1 MIFNLDVLGSRQ
13 ISFDKQQSKNR
24 KLSTKIIKT
33 MHETKRYVLLKL
45 PSQGFEWSSKYLI
58 TFTNSKRFI
67 KVWKCESKEGIEM
80 EKDKSIKTNICLRR
94 KYNS

>member
-45 PSQGFEWSSKYLI
+45 PSQGFE
-58 TFTNSKRFI
+58 
-67 KVWKCESKEGIEM
+67 
-80 EKDKSIKTNICLRR
+80 
-94 KYNS
+94 